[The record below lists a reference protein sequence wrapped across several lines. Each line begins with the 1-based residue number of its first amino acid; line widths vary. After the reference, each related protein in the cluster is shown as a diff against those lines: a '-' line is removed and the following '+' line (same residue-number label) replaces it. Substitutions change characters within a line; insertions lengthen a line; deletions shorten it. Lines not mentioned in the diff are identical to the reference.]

1 MEKYK
6 FGINESNKSLW
17 DKQFNNVPL
26 DDSIQCC
33 GEDGAW
39 KTAEPLN
46 NDFEMQKYSAV
57 FELITKAIKNR
68 DYKIY
73 KRGDKDLV
81 DLYTNESLNLY
92 DVILL
97 IDEFEYPLPF
107 FVFMGVTETEDKAKL
122 LFITD
127 GYVREFQPKLIN
139 DRL

>member
-6 FGINESNKSLW
+6 FNINEQNKTLW
-17 DKQFNNVPL
+17 DGQFNNVPL
-26 DDSIQCC
+26 DDGIQCC
-33 GEDGAW
+33 GEDGVW
-39 KTAEPLN
+39 RTAEPLN
-46 NDFEMQKYSAV
+46 NDSEMKKYSAV
-57 FELITKAIKNR
+57 YELITKAIKNR

-107 FVFMGVTETEDKAKL
+107 FVFMGVTENEDKAKL

-127 GYVREFQPKLIN
+127 DYVREFQPKLIN